1 VTGERYRVRY
11 TRTARRVLSDELPLH
26 VVDAVL
32 ALIDADLGSAPGPVG
47 RPLRPPLAGTW
58 SARRGTYR
66 ILYEIDQQTR
76 TVTITAIQARSDA
89 YRRH

>member
-1 VTGERYRVRY
+1 MSGGQYRVRY
-11 TRTARRVLSDELPLH
+11 PRTARRALSDELPLH

-32 ALIDADLGSAPGPVG
+32 ALIDGDLSREPERVG
-47 RPLRPPLAGTW
+47 KPLRPPLAGTW

-66 ILYEIDQQTR
+66 VLYELDRLAR
-76 TVTITAIQARSDA
+76 TVTITAIESRSDA